1 MKPDTAMSPEAATVA
16 EVEDSRAVEIFSS
29 RLHQAQASRLG
40 AGMLAQPFAVVYP
53 LSETIALRLIWR
65 N

>member
-1 MKPDTAMSPEAATVA
+1 MKPDTAMSTVAATVA
-16 EVEDSRAVEIFSS
+16 EVEDSRAVVILSG
-29 RLHQAQASRLG
+29 RIHQAQASRLG

-53 LSETIALRLIWR
+53 LSETIALRLIWC